1 MRIESL
7 MQATIVYDGTMI
19 DLEKH
24 EMTKAKLK
32 IAKSSLTTIA
42 RELGVCHSSVT
53 LVSQGYRRSARIET
67 AIASKLGLATKEL
80 YPERY
85 LATDG
90 SDP

>member
-1 MRIESL
+1 
-7 MQATIVYDGTMI
+7 MQATNVDHGTMI

-42 RELGVCHSSVT
+42 RELGVSHSSVK

-67 AIASKLGLATKEL
+67 AIASKLGLPPEEL

-85 LATDG
+85 PATDG